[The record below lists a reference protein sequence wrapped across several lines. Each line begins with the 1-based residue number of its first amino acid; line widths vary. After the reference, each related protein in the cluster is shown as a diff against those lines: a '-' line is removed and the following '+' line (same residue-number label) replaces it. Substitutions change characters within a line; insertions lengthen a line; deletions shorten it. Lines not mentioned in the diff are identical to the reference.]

1 MACPGSFPL
10 ERPDDSGYRNAMTI
24 TAFDLALYSGAL
36 LILFLT
42 PGPVWV
48 ALTARALS
56 GGFHAA
62 WPLAL
67 GVVIGDALWPLLAV
81 LGVAWLVSVF
91 ASFMVV
97 LKWVASVVFLLM
109 GAVILKNADRTIA
122 SDSRLT
128 RPGMWAGFLAGVAV
142 ILGNPKAIL
151 FYMGVLPGFFD
162 LTQVTVLDIAAIMGI
177 SMLVPLL
184 GNLCFALFIDRA
196 RRLLTSRAALRRTN
210 ITAGCLL
217 ILVGLIIPLT

>member
-1 MACPGSFPL
+1 
-10 ERPDDSGYRNAMTI
+10 MTA
-24 TAFDLALYSGAL
+24 TFTDLALYALAL
-36 LILFLT
+36 LVLFLT

-48 ALTARALS
+48 AMAARTLS

-91 ASFMVV
+91 SDAMVMM
-97 LKWVASVVFLLM
+97 KWLSAGVFVVM
-109 GAVILKNADRTIA
+109 GALVLRHADRTIA

-128 RPGMWAGFLAGVAV
+128 RPGMWAGFVAGVVV

-162 LTQVTVLDIAAIMGI
+162 LTQVTWGDIAAIVAL
-177 SMLVPLL
+177 SMTVPLI
-184 GNLCFALFIDRA
+184 GNLVFALLVDRA
-196 RRLLTSRAALRRTN
+196 RRRLTSPRAIRRTN
-210 ITAGCLL
+210 LVSGYLL
-217 ILVGLIIPLT
+217 IGVGLAIMLL

>member
-1 MACPGSFPL
+1 
-10 ERPDDSGYRNAMTI
+10 MTI
-24 TAFDLALYSGAL
+24 SPAELALYAGAL

-62 WPLAL
+62 WPVAL
-67 GVVIGDALWPLLAV
+67 GVVVGDVLWPLLAI
-81 LGVAWLVSVF
+81 LGITWIVSTF
-91 ASFMVV
+91 SGFMLV
-97 LKWVASVVFLLM
+97 LKWLAAAVFLAM
-109 GAVILKNADRTIA
+109 GALILRNSDRTIA
-122 SDSRLT
+122 ADSRLT

-162 LTQVTVLDIAAIMGI
+162 LTRVTTADIAAIVLA
-177 SMLVPLL
+177 SMIVPLV
-184 GNLCFALFIDRA
+184 GNVFFALFIDRA
-196 RRLLTSRAALRRTN
+196 RRLLTSPRALRRTN
-210 ITAGCLL
+210 LVAGWLL
-217 ILVGLIIPLT
+217 IGVGLVIPLT